1 MKRRDWLSAS
11 TAGALSLGLA
21 GCLRPAAP
29 LDGGF
34 EGASFERGHLLR
46 EKPQR
51 WPAPAVSRRVSAL
64 VLGGGIAGLAAARAL
79 RQGGVDD
86 LAVLEMA
93 DQPGGNSRGRE
104 LGGLACPTG
113 AHYLPVPGDDAREV
127 QDLLEELGLRRREA
141 GRWVYDEQALCHSP
155 QERLYQHGEWH
166 EGLLPSQDLSPAAL
180 AQYQRFAS
188 LVAQEQKQQRY
199 TLPLSR
205 QTLSPGQLALDTQ
218 TFAHWLNQQGL
229 NDAGLRWYLD
239 YCCRDD
245 YGAGAEQVSAWA
257 GLHYFASRHG
267 FQAPGSDA
275 AAQAAESSVLTWPE
289 GNGWLV
295 DRLAAPLQGSHRGGP
310 LYTGRL
316 VLRIEDQRH
325 AVAVDVWD
333 VAQQRVERWLAA
345 HCVVAL
351 PVPVAARVQTAA
363 PDWLQA
369 TTLRWQHAA
378 WVVGNL
384 QLAAPLADRPG
395 AAPAWD
401 NVAYG
406 SAGLGY
412 VNAAHQRL
420 DPRPGPTV
428 LTFYSALGTAAAAR
442 RDLLTQP
449 WTHWRDLLLKDY
461 LVPHPDL
468 FDTAQR
474 FSVTRHGHAMAVP
487 VPGTLAHLSRLPGGG
502 AHRGRAPSVPAVL
515 AEGRLS
521 WAHSDW
527 SGYSVFEEAFT
538 RGHDAGRAVAQQ
550 LRGRLPA

>member
-1 MKRRDWLSAS
+1 MKRRDWLAS
-11 TAGALSLGLA
+11 TAASALGLA
-21 GCLRPAAP
+21 GCSRTMPVLE
-29 LDGGF
+29 GGF
-34 EGASFERGHLLR
+34 EDASFERGHLLHENPR
-46 EKPQR
+46 R
-51 WPAPAVSRRVSAL
+51 WPAPAVSRRVGAL

-86 LAVLEMA
+86 LAVLELA

-113 AHYLPVPGDDAREV
+113 AHYLPLPGDEAREV
-127 QDLLEELGLRRREA
+127 QALLEELGVRRREA
-141 GRWVYDEQALCHSP
+141 GRWVYDEHALCHSP
-155 QERLYQHGEWH
+155 QERLYQNGQWQ
-166 EGLLPSQDLSPAAL
+166 EGLLPSQDQSPTTL
-180 AQYQRFAS
+180 AQYQLFAR
-188 LVAQEQKQQRY
+188 LVDTEQKQNRY
-199 TLPLSR
+199 AIPLSR
-205 QTLSPGQLALDTQ
+205 QSLSPGQLALDAL
-218 TFAHWLNQQGL
+218 TFGQWLNQRGL
-229 NDAGLRWYLD
+229 NDPALRWFLD

-245 YGAGAEQVSAWA
+245 YGAGVDQVSAWA

-267 FQAPGSDA
+267 FQAPGSEA
-275 AAQAAESSVLTWPE
+275 AAQAAESAVLTWPE

-295 DRLAAPLQGSHRGGP
+295 ERLAAPLQGSHRGGP

-316 VLRIEDQRH
+316 VLRIEDQRQ

-351 PVPVAARVQTAA
+351 PVPVAARVQAAA
-363 PDWLQA
+363 PDWVQA
-369 TTLRWQHAA
+369 TALRWQHAA

-384 QLAAPLADRPG
+384 QLAAPLTDRPG

-401 NVAYG
+401 NVVYG
-406 SAGLGY
+406 STGLGY

-428 LTFYSALGTAAAAR
+428 LSFYSALGLGHAAR
-442 RDLLTQP
+442 RQLLEQP
-449 WTHWRDLLLKDY
+449 WTHWRDQLLKDY

-468 FDTAQR
+468 LAQAQR
-474 FSVTRHGHAMAVP
+474 FSISRHGHAMAVP
-487 VPGTLAHLSRLPGGG
+487 VPGTLAHLTRLPQ
-502 AHRGRAPSVPAVL
+502 RAPARTRLGVPAVL

-521 WAHSDW
+521 WAHGDW

-538 RGHDAGRAVAQQ
+538 RGHEAGQHAVLQ
-550 LRGRLPA
+550 LRGRVPS